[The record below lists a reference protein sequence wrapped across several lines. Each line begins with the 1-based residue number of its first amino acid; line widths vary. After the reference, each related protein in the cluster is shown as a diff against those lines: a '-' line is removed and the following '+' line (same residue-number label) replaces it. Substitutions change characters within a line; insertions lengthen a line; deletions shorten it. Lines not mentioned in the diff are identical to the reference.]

1 MPLADT
7 FFGAVRLA
15 GVLSMQQ
22 EVFENLGIAV
32 LLGMLVGLQ
41 RERVAEPLAGLR
53 TFPLITVMGVL
64 AALIDQQIG
73 TGGWLVVGGLV
84 AVSAMAITSNLQRVG
99 NDRQELGTTTEIAI
113 LVMYLVGSYLVVGDR
128 VVAIAIGVGCAVLLE
143 FKPELHGIV
152 ARLQDRD
159 VRAFMQFALVTFVV
173 LPILP
178 NKSYGPE
185 NLRVLNPREVWLMV
199 VLITGIG
206 LAGYVLYKLFGQTLG
221 TVLGGILGGAIS
233 STATTVS
240 YSRRTTAGEVPDSL
254 AATVVC
260 IAAAMV
266 YVRVLIE
273 VGVVAPSFLT
283 KVAGPVGCLLVAG
296 IFAALAAWFYG
307 RSQREPP
314 PDFKNPS
321 ELKTALAFGAMYA
334 LVLFALAAGREY
346 FGGQGMFLV
355 AGISG
360 LTDMDAITLSTSRLV
375 ANGDGAGLDPSTG
388 WRLIV
393 VALLSNLVF
402 KVGMIGFL
410 GSRRM
415 FVFVAQLLGLQI
427 AAALALLMLW
437 PL

>member
-1 MPLADT
+1 
-7 FFGAVRLA
+7 
-15 GVLSMQQ
+15 
-22 EVFENLGIAV
+22 
-32 LLGMLVGLQ
+32 
-41 RERVAEPLAGLR
+41 
-53 TFPLITVMGVL
+53 
-64 AALIDQQIG
+64 
-73 TGGWLVVGGLV
+73 
-84 AVSAMAITSNLQRVG
+84 
-99 NDRQELGTTTEIAI
+99 
-113 LVMYLVGSYLVVGDR
+113 
-128 VVAIAIGVGCAVLLE
+128 
-143 FKPELHGIV
+143 
-152 ARLQDRD
+152 
-159 VRAFMQFALVTFVV
+159 
-173 LPILP
+173 
-178 NKSYGPE
+178 
-185 NLRVLNPREVWLMV
+185 
-199 VLITGIG
+199 
-206 LAGYVLYKLFGQTLG
+206 
-221 TVLGGILGGAIS
+221 
-233 STATTVS
+233 
-240 YSRRTTAGEVPDSL
+240 
-254 AATVVC
+254 VVC

-375 ANGDGAGLDPSTG
+375 AHGDGAGLDPSTG